1 MICVEIW
8 SNRPDF
14 CKMLEPLHPLLRQ
27 AFDPER
33 FLRLGQ
39 QVLQDAF
46 QHLQDSQEKKRERSM
61 PWTAPEEERRFWEE
75 RLSAP
80 EGLVPLLNLVSE
92 RSNRLQD
99 PRYMGHQ
106 VAVPFPDGAL
116 VGLITDLLN
125 NGGAV
130 YEMGPTNS
138 AMEDVLMARIGQ
150 MLGLP
155 AGCGG
160 ILCHGGT
167 LANLVAL
174 LAARRS
180 AGKEGVD
187 VWSDG
192 DDGLGAVLVSEQAHY
207 CVDRAV
213 RIMGWGTEGV
223 GLVETDDRHR
233 MTRAGME
240 KAMLAMEKKGRRVT
254 AVVGSS
260 CTTSSGAFDNLEWV
274 ADFAAQHGLWFH
286 VDGAHGAPAAFSERH
301 KHLLSGMERAD
312 SVAMDFH
319 KIMGIPALCT
329 GLFFRG
335 QEMSFLPFTQSA
347 EYLWSDAEDPEW
359 WNFGKRTFE
368 CTKRM
373 LSTRVAAVLEE
384 YGPEIWGVLVD
395 RLFGLG
401 QALAELIVQRSK
413 AGWQLAME
421 PEGNIVCFRYLPGDF
436 TDTEAENAFTSNLR
450 QKHLEQGPQYI
461 VQTRFNGKVWLRCTL
476 MNPLTE
482 AEDMAALLDR
492 LEVLAQE
499 VQR

>member
-1 MICVEIW
+1 
-8 SNRPDF
+8 
-14 CKMLEPLHPLLRQ
+14 MLEPLHPLLRQ

-33 FLRLGQ
+33 FLRLGE
-39 QVLQDAF
+39 QVLQDTF
-46 QHLQDSQEKKRERSM
+46 KHLQDSQGRTREKSM
-61 PWTAPEEERRFWEE
+61 PWTPPEDEKSFWEA
-75 RLSAP
+75 RLDAP
-80 EGLVPLLNLVSE
+80 EGLVDLLRLVAD
-92 RSNRLQD
+92 RSNGLQD

-116 VGLITDLLN
+116 VGLVTDLLN
-125 NGGAV
+125 NGGAI

-138 AMEDVLMARIGQ
+138 AMEEVLMARIGQ
-150 MLGLP
+150 MMGLP

-174 LAARRS
+174 LAARRKVNHGG
-180 AGKEGVD
+180 AD
-187 VWSDG
+187 VWNDG
-192 DDGLGAVLVSEQAHY
+192 DDGRGAVLVSNQAHY

-213 RIMGWGTEGV
+213 RIMGWGAEGV
-223 GLVETDDRHR
+223 GLVDTDDQHR
-233 MTRAGME
+233 ITPSGLE
-240 KAMLAMEKKGRRVT
+240 TAMQDMNKKGRRVV

-260 CTTSSGAFDNLEWV
+260 CTTSSGAFDDLELV
-274 ADFAAQHGLWFH
+274 ADFAEQHGLWFH
-286 VDGAHGAPAAFSERH
+286 VDGAHGAPAAFSARH

-319 KIMGIPALCT
+319 KIMGLPALCT
-329 GLFFRG
+329 GLFFRQ

-401 QALAELIVQRSK
+401 KELAERIEARSGG
-413 AGWQLAME
+413 GWQLAME
-421 PEGNIVCFRYLPGDF
+421 PEGNIVCFRYLPRDF
-436 TDTEAENAFTSNLR
+436 KDTNAENAFTQLLR
-450 QKHLEQGPQYI
+450 QRHLEEGPQYM
-461 VQTRFNGKVWLRCTL
+461 VQTRFDGKVWLRCTL

-482 AEDMAALLDR
+482 PQDMAGLLDR
-492 LEVLAQE
+492 IEELAQE
-499 VQR
+499 L